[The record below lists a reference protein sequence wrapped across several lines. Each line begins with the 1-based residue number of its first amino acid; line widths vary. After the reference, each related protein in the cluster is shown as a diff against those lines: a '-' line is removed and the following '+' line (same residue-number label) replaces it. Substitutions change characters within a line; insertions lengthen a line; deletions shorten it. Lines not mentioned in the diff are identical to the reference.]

1 MPGFFVWATAMIYLF
16 TDFGNQGPYVGELH
30 AVLARMLPE
39 IRIIDLM
46 HDAPVFNPRASAYLL
61 KALSRQFQSGDLC
74 LAVVDPGVGMAARR
88 ALLIE
93 ADGVRYCGPDNGLFS
108 QIVRT
113 ASNVQCQEILWRP
126 QQLSASFHGRDVFA
140 PALALHA
147 QGAQMPTCSIP
158 AAEIH
163 GCAWPLQLDE
173 IIYFDHFGNAVMGRR
188 TETLQPSNILQIGE
202 TQIRYARTFAEVAP
216 GELFWYENSMGL
228 AEVVINQGSA
238 QEKLGLTIGD
248 VVSVTGKNV

>member
-1 MPGFFVWATAMIYLF
+1 MPGFFVWATEMIYLF
-16 TDFGNQGPYVGELH
+16 TDFGYQGPYVGELH
-30 AVLARMLPE
+30 AVLARMLPD

-46 HDAPVFNPRASAYLL
+46 HDAPVFNSRASAYLL
-61 KALSRQFQSGDLC
+61 NALSGQFQSGDLC
-74 LAVVDPGVGMAARR
+74 LAVVDPGVGMAERR

-93 ADGVRYCGPDNGLFS
+93 ADGVRYCGPDNGLLS

-147 QGAQMPTCSIP
+147 LGEEMQTRSIS
-158 AAEIH
+158 ATEIY
-163 GCAWPLQLDE
+163 GREWPLQLDE
-173 IIYFDHFGNAVMGRR
+173 VIYFDHFGNAVIGRS
-188 TETLQPSNILQIGE
+188 TETIQQLDILQIGD
-202 TQIRYARTFAEVAP
+202 TSIQYARTFAEVAP
-216 GELFWYENSMGL
+216 GDVFWYENSMGL
-228 AEVVINQGSA
+228 VEVAINQGSA
-238 QEKLGLTIGD
+238 KEELGLTIGK